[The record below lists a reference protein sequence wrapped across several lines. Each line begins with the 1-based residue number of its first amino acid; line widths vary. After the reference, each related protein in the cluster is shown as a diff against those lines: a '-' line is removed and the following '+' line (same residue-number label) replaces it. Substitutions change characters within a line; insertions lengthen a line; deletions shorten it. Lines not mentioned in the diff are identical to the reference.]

1 MRILLL
7 AGLFVLAAAGAG
19 SAANDQLL
27 NRNSDDATSQTTD
40 ILGETRSLDGSGNN
54 VDSPALGQA
63 NTQYSRE
70 APANYADGVSSMVDG
85 PDPRYISNRIFN
97 DQSQNLFSENGVT
110 QWAFVWGQ
118 FLDHTFGLRES
129 EGGENAP
136 IPFDASDP
144 LEEFVNDTG
153 VIDFSR
159 SPAAPGSGEDSPR
172 EQLNTV
178 SSYIDAWAVYG
189 GSEDRLEWLREGPV
203 DGDLS
208 NNSAYLLLTEDG
220 YLPDSGARG
229 DVDTAPEMQ
238 LMGRLMGSP
247 EDAVVAGDVRAN
259 ENIALTSVHTLFA
272 REHNRIVSALPADLP
287 EETKFQIARAVV
299 IAEQQYITYTEFL
312 PALGIELNAYKGYNS
327 EVDPS
332 LSNEFAAAAFRAHS
346 MIHGEFDIDAEAT
359 TYTARQLE
367 ALERQGIE
375 LTEEEGAMK
384 LAVPLNVAFG
394 NPHLLPELGLASV
407 LSGLGGESQYK
418 NDEQID
424 NQLRSVLFQVP
435 GPDVENPSECLDGTD
450 LPDCFNIV
458 LDLGALDI
466 QRGRDHGIASYN
478 DLREAYG
485 LERQDSFADITG
497 ESTEEFPDDPQI
509 DADNPLDDP
518 DILDFTRLLDTDGNR
533 LEPGSD
539 EAEEGAVEG
548 RRRTTLAARLK
559 AIYRDVDELDAFVGM
574 MAEEHVEGSEFGE
587 LQAAIWKTQFEALR
601 DGDRFFYE
609 NYPALQAI
617 LDNYGIGFQHS
628 LTEVIARNTELDL
641 DGLPEDIFRTAGE
654 EGLVSDARTDG
665 RAGPTDRRDADRTEL
680 PEQSPSPRQVTLPE
694 RGLWKIPRNF
704 QFRVNPTRL
713 T

>member
-19 SAANDQLL
+19 SAAYDQLL
-27 NRNSDDATSQTTD
+27 NRDSDDATSQTSE
-40 ILGETRSLDGSGNN
+40 ILGDIRSLDGSGNN
-54 VDSPALGQA
+54 VDNPEWGQA
-63 NTQYSRE
+63 YTPYSRQ

-85 PDPRYISNRIFN
+85 PDPRYVSNRIFN
-97 DQSQNLFSENGVT
+97 DLSQNLFSENSVT

-118 FLDHTFGLRES
+118 FLDHTFGLREA
-129 EGGENAP
+129 EGGEDAP
-136 IPFDASDP
+136 IPFDVGDP
-144 LEEFVNDTG
+144 LEEFVNDMG
-153 VIDFSR
+153 VIDFTR
-159 SPAAPGSGEDSPR
+159 SPAAPGTGDDSPR

-189 GSEDRLEWLREGPV
+189 GSEERLEWLREGPV

-208 NNSAYLLLTEDG
+208 NNSAYLMLTEEG
-220 YLPDSGARG
+220 YLPASAARG
-229 DVDTAPEMQ
+229 DADAAPDME

-247 EDAVVAGDVRAN
+247 EQAIVAGDVRGN
-259 ENIALTSVHTLFA
+259 ENIALTAVHTLFA
-272 REHNRIVSALPADLP
+272 REHNRIVDALPADLP

-312 PALGIELNAYKGYNS
+312 PALGIELDGYVGYDP

-346 MIHGEFDIDAEAT
+346 MIHGEFEVEAEAT

-367 ALERQGIE
+367 ALERRGVE
-375 LTEEEGAMK
+375 LAQENGAMA
-384 LAVPLNVAFG
+384 LAVPLNLAFG
-394 NPHLLPELGLASV
+394 NPDLLSDLGLAAI

-435 GPDVENPSECLDGTD
+435 GPDVEDPSECLDGTD
-450 LPDCFNIV
+450 LPACFSIV

-485 LERQDSFADITG
+485 LERKNSFMDITG
-497 ESTEEFPDDPQI
+497 ESTDEFPDDPEI
-509 DADNPLDDP
+509 DADNPLADP
-518 DILDFTRLLDTDGNR
+518 DILDFTRLLDGEGNA

-548 RRRTTLAARLK
+548 SRRTTLAARLK
-559 AIYRDVDELDAFVGM
+559 AIYADVDDVDAFVGM
-574 MAEEHVEGSEFGE
+574 VAEEHLDGSEFGE

-609 NYPALQAI
+609 NYPALQDI
-617 LDNYGIGFQHS
+617 LDNYGVGFQHS
-628 LTEVIARNTELDL
+628 LAEVIARNTELDL
-641 DGLPEDIFRTAGE
+641 DELPEDIFLTASE
-654 EGLVSDARTDG
+654 EGTEAAGTEGGAAEDGDGEPGTRSSSPAEAIPAR
-665 RAGPTDRRDADRTEL
+665 RRDALEDSNAL
-680 PEQSPSPRQVTLPE
+680 PIR
-694 RGLWKIPRNF
+694 R
-704 QFRVNPTRL
+704 
-713 T
+713 